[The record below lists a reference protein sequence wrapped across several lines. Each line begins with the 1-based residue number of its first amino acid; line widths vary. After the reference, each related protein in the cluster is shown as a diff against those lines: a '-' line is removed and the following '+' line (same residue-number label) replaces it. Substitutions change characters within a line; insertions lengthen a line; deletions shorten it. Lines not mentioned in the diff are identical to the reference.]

1 LRRRPHFER
10 VVGQTVA
17 VRTADRKRV
26 RGQLVGVGEQTLRV
40 DPGKGD
46 PVEIP
51 YDSIVRGN
59 LIEEG
64 AR

>member
-1 LRRRPHFER
+1 MVR
-10 VVGQTVA
+10 VET
-17 VRTADRKRV
+17 
-26 RGQLVGVGEQTLRV
+26 
-40 DPGKGD
+40 GKGE

-64 AR
+64 TR

>member
-1 LRRRPHFER
+1 
-10 VVGQTVA
+10 VS

-26 RGQLVGVGEQTLRV
+26 RGQLVGAGEQTLRV